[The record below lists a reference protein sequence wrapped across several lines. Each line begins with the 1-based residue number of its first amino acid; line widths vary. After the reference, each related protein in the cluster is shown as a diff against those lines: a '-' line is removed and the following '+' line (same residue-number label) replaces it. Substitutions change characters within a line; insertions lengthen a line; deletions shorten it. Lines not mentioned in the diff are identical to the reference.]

1 MNSVVHIK
9 EICILYRYRYTS
21 ICCCVVT
28 KSNSFCDPIDCS
40 TPGFSVHGITQ
51 EKNWSGLPFLSP
63 GDLPNLGIEPGSPAL
78 LADSLLTELPVKQ
91 FHMAGFKC
99 GVVESGGNTRR
110 EATVLWERT
119 LIFSRA
125 L

>member
-1 MNSVVHIK
+1 MWHCNFTLVGLVAKSCPTLATPWTLAHQAP
-9 EICILYRYRYTS
+9 RS
-21 ICCCVVT
+21 IGV
-28 KSNSFCDPIDCS
+28 SR
-40 TPGFSVHGITQ
+40 Q
-51 EKNWSGLPFLSP
+51 ENWSGLPFLSP